1 MLSARL
7 QGIAV
12 IAQTGV
18 EPLQEIGHQV
28 EKELARAIDLA
39 AREIAAVEIELA
51 VATWEAVP
59 GIEAPSG
66 TAPDTIAAMRVQ
78 AAVEVRP
85 AWAVRVGTS
94 AEQAVQVA
102 AVLAAAVVAV
112 AVVGGRQFLRDAF
125 KARSPTK
132 MATCQVFKR
141 RVYVFALRAR
151 CTSVVRHIAL
161 FVLE

>member
-59 GIEAPSG
+59 GIGAPSAIQE
-66 TAPDTIAAMRVQ
+66 TAAAVRVQ
-78 AAVEVRP
+78 AEIEVLP
-85 AWAVRVGTS
+85 AWAVRVGAL
-94 AEQAVQVA
+94 AERAVEVA
-102 AVLAAAVVAV
+102 PVLAVAVVAAAVVVV
-112 AVVGGRQFLRDAF
+112 AVVGGR
-125 KARSPTK
+125 
-132 MATCQVFKR
+132 
-141 RVYVFALRAR
+141 
-151 CTSVVRHIAL
+151 
-161 FVLE
+161 